1 MSDPPEPPHG
11 PPHDAPHDAQLL
23 GIQFTLQDM
32 SEINFAKVLNDI
44 MHDHAFARPLQ
55 VQVIEPRPDRQGG
68 FIDGQLTLA
77 FFESDRERAAAAMQ
91 RLKTILLRYGAQ
103 VDHIRMPGEERLN

>member
-1 MSDPPEPPHG
+1 MS
-11 PPHDAPHDAQLL
+11 APHDPPAPPQEPQLL

-32 SEINFAKVLNDI
+32 DEINFARVLNDI
-44 MHDHAFARPLQ
+44 MHDHAFAKPLQ
-55 VQVIEPRPDRQGG
+55 VQVVEPRPDGRGG

-77 FFESDRERAAAAMQ
+77 FYPDDRELARAAMQ

-103 VDHIRMPGEERLN
+103 VDHIRMPEEDRAN